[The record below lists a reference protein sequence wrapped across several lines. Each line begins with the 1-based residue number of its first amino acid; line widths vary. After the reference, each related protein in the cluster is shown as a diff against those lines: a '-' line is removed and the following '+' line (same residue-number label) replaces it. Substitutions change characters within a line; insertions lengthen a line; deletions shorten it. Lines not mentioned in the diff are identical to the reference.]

1 MNNIEYLQRL
11 HTDLMTIMDE
21 IHRICTKHNLK
32 YYLVGGTLLGAVR
45 HKGFIPWDDDLDIAM
60 PREDMQEFIRIAPGE
75 FKKGFRLEWFST
87 IKEYYQYFPKV
98 SMEGTMFVQEN
109 IKPGVQSGIFVDI
122 FPLDLSPK
130 YSEWLMERKK
140 LIRRLSSC
148 ITIKASKRKS
158 LKCTIF
164 RIANFLMGSRFF
176 FKKIAGILENVKA
189 AGTTHYANFGSQY
202 KLSKQTMPV
211 EWYGNGTLLPFENR
225 EYIVPTHYMKVIE
238 SIYGKNYMQLPP
250 ENKRRCHYPE
260 KVVFSD
266 GIEVVFPKQINKVTI
281 KEQES

>member
-1 MNNIEYLQRL
+1 MNNAEYLHRL
-11 HTDLMTIMDE
+11 HTDLITIMDE
-21 IHRICTKHNLK
+21 IHRICTKHKLN

-60 PREDMQEFIRIAPGE
+60 PREDMLEFIRIAPSE

-98 SMEGTMFVQEN
+98 SMEGTMFVQEDL
-109 IKPGVQSGIFVDI
+109 KSDVQSGIFVDI
-122 FPLDLSPK
+122 FPLDLSPE
-130 YSEWLMERKK
+130 YSEWLRRRKTV
-140 LIRRLSSC
+140 IRRFSSC
-148 ITIKASKRKS
+148 ITIKASKIKS
-158 LKCTIF
+158 LKFTIL
-164 RIANFLMGSRFF
+164 RIANFLLGSRFF
-176 FKKIAGILENVKA
+176 FKKIEEALGKIKA

-211 EWYGNGTLLPFENR
+211 EWYGDGTLLPFENR
-225 EYIVPTHYMKVIE
+225 EYIVPTHYIKVLE

-260 KVVFSD
+260 KVIFSD
-266 GIEVVFPKQINKVTI
+266 GHEVVFPKLKNKVTI